1 MALEAEEFTI
11 PAFLENSS
19 EDEIHKKMLDNL
31 PEDIDKSEG
40 GFPWDL
46 TRPTAI
52 EISELRE
59 YVLAEVLKSLFPSTC
74 EESYLL
80 DLHGSSSGITRRESV
95 NATGYVTVTAA
106 AGTVIPLGYI
116 FSTEADEDGNTVS
129 FVTTEEITVDS
140 SGTAS
145 VPVEAEEGGTE
156 GNVLPN
162 TVVLQVGD
170 EAGNIL
176 DEITSV
182 TNPERMSG
190 GIDEEDDDDYRERIV
205 EYSQSR
211 DISHVGNTADYK
223 RWALSVPGIGSV
235 TVIPAEDESATVTLI
250 LTDQDGNPANK
261 SLRDAVY
268 NYIMAPDNP
277 DDRLVPLGG
286 VKLVIKEPEAAT
298 VDLSLTV
305 YLDGI
310 TKEQAKTAIE
320 TGITEYLTSCVKDGV
335 VRLSGVYGV
344 LSGVTGIYDYADVQ
358 LFSTQAMAT
367 SSGNLTVPA
376 GMIPVLGT
384 LTLTEGA

>member
-40 GFPWDL
+40 GFPWDF

-59 YVLAEVLKSLFPSTC
+59 YVLVEVLKSIFPSTC
-74 EESYLL
+74 EESYLI
-80 DLHGSSSGITRRESV
+80 DLHGSSRGITRRESV
-95 NATGYVTVTAA
+95 NAIGYVSVTAA

-129 FVTTEEITVDS
+129 FVSTEEITVDN

-145 VPVEAEEGGTE
+145 VPVEAEEGGAE

-170 EAGNIL
+170 EEGNIL

-182 TNPERMSG
+182 TNPERMAG
-190 GIDEEDDDDYRERIV
+190 GLDEEDDDDYRERIV
-205 EYSQSR
+205 EYYQSQ
-211 DISHVGNTADYK
+211 DISFVGNVSDYK
-223 RWALSVPGIGSV
+223 RWAMSVAGVGSV
-235 TVIPAEDESATVTLI
+235 TVIPAEDESAAVTLV
-250 LTDQDGNPANK
+250 LTDQDGQPADK
-261 SLRDAVY
+261 TLRDAVY
-268 NYIMAPDNP
+268 DYIMAPDNP
-277 DDRLVPLGG
+277 EERLAPIGA
-286 VKLVIKEPEAAT
+286 KLIIQESQSAVVNVSI
-298 VDLSLTV
+298 TV

-310 TKEQAKTAIE
+310 TKEQAQAAIRS
-320 TGITEYLTSCVKDGV
+320 GITEYLTSCMEDGV

-344 LSGVTGIYDYADVQ
+344 LSGITGIYDYTNVQ
-358 LFSTQAMAT
+358 LSSTQAT
-367 SSGNLTVPA
+367 GTGNLTVPD

-384 LTLTEGA
+384 LTVTEG